1 MIRGWCLK
9 RAAATA
15 QGLWAVVLW
24 CGTLGWAGAAGVSS
38 PDVTPPASSAQLLGA
53 AALAA
58 PGAPPVPAPNV
69 WLAGPEGSALTVEQ
83 ALAKAKDGDTIDL
96 LPGEYRGGLLI
107 ENRRLVFR
115 GMAGGKPVLI
125 KGDGKPGA
133 LKALWTIRGGQVTL
147 QNLEF
152 RGARSAE
159 GSGAAVRQEGGQLR
173 VQNCQFF
180 DNEHG
185 LLSIN
190 DPQAQLSIES
200 SVFGMA
206 PKVVGG
212 LHHLLNVGR
221 IPKLSLT
228 GSRFQQGFEGHL
240 IKTRARENHIA
251 YNFIHDGTRGG
262 ASYEIDIAHGGLA
275 TVVGNIIGQGADSQ
289 NPVMVAYATED
300 QVWDQNVLLL
310 AHNTFINYGW
320 LPAWYLRVIK
330 ANLPGKPQVF
340 AINNLLVG
348 GGAFSMAAPG
358 HFDGNRHAIRGML
371 TDADTY
377 GFELPAGSSLRSS
390 GVDPRQVKGH
400 DLSPKGEFQWPV
412 GVKPLPADATQ
423 WAPGAYQK

>member
-1 MIRGWCLK
+1 MTGGRFLK
-9 RAAATA
+9 RAGATA
-15 QGLWAVVLW
+15 QVVWAVLLW
-24 CGTLGWAGAAGVSS
+24 CGTVGWAVAAGVSS
-38 PDVTPPASSAQLLGA
+38 PQVTPPAPSALMAGTA
-53 AALAA
+53 TLAA
-58 PGAPPVPAPNV
+58 PVTTPALVSTV
-69 WLAGPEGSALTVEQ
+69 WLVGPEGSALTVEQ
-83 ALAKAKDGDTIDL
+83 ALLKAKDGDTIDM

-115 GMAGGKPVLI
+115 GVAGGKPVLV
-125 KGDGKPGA
+125 KGDGKPGS

-152 RGARSAE
+152 RGARSAD

-173 VQNCQFF
+173 VQGCQFY

-190 DPQAQLSIES
+190 DAQAQLTIES

-221 IPKLSLT
+221 IRKLSLT
-228 GSRFQQGFEGHL
+228 GSRFQLGFEGHL
-240 IKTRARENHIA
+240 IKTRARENFIA

-275 TVVGNIIGQGADSQ
+275 TVLGNVIGQGSESQ
-289 NPVMVAYATED
+289 NPVMVGYATED

-310 AHNTFINYGW
+310 AHNTFVNYGW

-330 ANLPGKPQVF
+330 AHLPGKPQVI

-348 GGAFSMAAPG
+348 GGAFSMTAPG
-358 HFDGNRHAIRGML
+358 HFDGNRHATRGML

-377 GFELPAGSSLRSS
+377 GFELPAGSTWRSS
-390 GVDPRQVKGH
+390 GVDPRQIMGH
-400 DLSPKGEFQWPV
+400 DLSPKGEFQWPA
-412 GVKPLPADATQ
+412 GVKLLPAGATR